1 MKCWVNGLVW
11 SSWWTYNTA
20 NVSTDKDETGVYELG
35 DENKNTVYYGS
46 GKVKTR
52 LLDHINKKECP
63 LARYYRVEYMSDT
76 DARKRE
82 QQLLEDYKKTHNEK
96 LPIYNERV
104 G

>member
-1 MKCWVNGLVW
+1 MNKLGWG
-11 SSWWTYNTA
+11 SWWSYTVVMA
-20 NVSTDKDETGVYELG
+20 STEKDEMGVYELG

-46 GKVKTR
+46 GKVETR

-63 LARYYRVEYMSDT
+63 LARYYRVEHMSET

-82 QQLLEDYKKTHNEK
+82 QQLIEDYKKSHNGK
-96 LPIYNERV
+96 LPMYNERV

>member
-1 MKCWVNGLVW
+1 
-11 SSWWTYNTA
+11 
-20 NVSTDKDETGVYELG
+20 
-35 DENKNTVYYGS
+35 
-46 GKVKTR
+46 
-52 LLDHINKKECP
+52 
-63 LARYYRVEYMSDT
+63 MSDT